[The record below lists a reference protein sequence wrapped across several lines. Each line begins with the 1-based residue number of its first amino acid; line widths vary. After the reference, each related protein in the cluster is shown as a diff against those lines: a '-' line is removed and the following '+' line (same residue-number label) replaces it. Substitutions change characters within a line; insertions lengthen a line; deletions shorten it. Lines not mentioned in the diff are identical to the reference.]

1 MAKANATVMAAPP
14 APMTGIWR
22 TIRDYLFWS
31 YERGTI
37 QYDVMVT
44 LILLFVFLSPR
55 LINFKDKPVERNPQ
69 STGVVVTPDGQDG
82 LVYQIEGG
90 AVQSKDDAGIR
101 TDLLNIIEPISGEV
115 SISRYEAIRDRSG
128 HILSYKVWV
137 RR

>member
-1 MAKANATVMAAPP
+1 MAAPSV
-14 APMTGIWR
+14 PMMGVWR

-69 STGVVVTPDGQDG
+69 STGVVVIPDGQNG
-82 LVYQIEGG
+82 LIYQVEGR

-101 TDLLNIIEPISGEV
+101 TELLSIIEPVSGEV
-115 SISRYEAIRDRSG
+115 SISKYEVVRDRSG
-128 HILSYKVWV
+128 HILSYKVWA